1 MTKTQHLVMLDLL
14 TNLLQIFLTRKN
26 LTDELGKCGAEVTQ
40 GIRIVWDRDA
50 QGNLMLIHVF

>member
-1 MTKTQHLVMLDLL
+1 MLDLL

-26 LTDELGKCGAEVTQ
+26 LTDELGKRGAEVTQ